1 MSKRKFIIEETHS
14 YYKTVKY
21 ETFAETKEQA
31 EENYNNDQDLTEIS
45 ESGLNGCGVDFDSI
59 YEEEE

>member
-1 MSKRKFIIEETHS
+1 MPKFIIEETRS

-31 EENYNNDQDLTEIS
+31 QENYNNDQDLTEIS
-45 ESGLNGCGVDFDSI
+45 DGSLNGCGVDFDSI